1 MRKIEKTIY
10 NFDELDKE
18 IQKELIKNEKE
29 SCFNAYME
37 CLFQDDMEHKAEEL
51 VDDYFGSDADFIQTY
66 YSLSYCQGDGA
77 MIGFDIDI
85 KDLNNKYKVF
95 TDDEI
100 EFLKQKDVINTIRVR
115 HYGNMYYHEY
125 TFGIDHDYY
134 NDWEFEDIKD
144 DFNITENEFNTLW
157 NRFEKLV
164 DYSNKHYTDSE
175 FIKDIISMNK
185 ELSNYGYDMIENY
198 EEDTDFIIERL
209 SENEYYENGDVYY
222 GIE

>member
-18 IQKELIKNEKE
+18 IQEKLIKEEKE
-29 SCFNAYME
+29 YCFNAYIGNF
-37 CLFQDDMEHKAEEL
+37 FQDDMEHKAQEL
-51 VDDYFGSDADFIQTY
+51 VDDYFGSDTDFIQTY

-77 MIGFDIDI
+77 MIEFDIDI

-115 HYGNMYYHEY
+115 HYGNLYYHEY

-144 DFNITENEFNTLW
+144 DFNITEDGFNTLW
-157 NRFEKLV
+157 DRFDKLT
-164 DYSNKHYTDSE
+164 DDSNKHYTDSE
-175 FIKDIISMNK
+175 FIKDIIKMNR
-185 ELSNYGYDMIENY
+185 ELVRFGYNTLENY
-198 EEDTDFIIERL
+198 EEDTDFVIENL
-209 SENEYYENGDVYY
+209 SGNEYYENGDVYY
-222 GIE
+222 G